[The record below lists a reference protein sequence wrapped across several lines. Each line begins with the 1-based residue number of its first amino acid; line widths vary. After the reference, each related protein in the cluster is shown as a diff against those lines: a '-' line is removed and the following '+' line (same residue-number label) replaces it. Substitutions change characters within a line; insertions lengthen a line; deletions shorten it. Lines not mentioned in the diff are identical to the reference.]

1 MNNVSPLSQIYLDA
15 NATTPVLPQAAEAA
29 LNSMKVLFGNPSSS
43 HITGLRA
50 KDLMETTRRNA
61 KKVIGAETGQ
71 LIFTSGATEGIQT
84 AIISA
89 LVEAK
94 KRIEADKLN
103 EVSTSYSLLYGATE
117 HKAVPESL
125 KHWNQILGIN
135 AELKA
140 IPVDRLGNLDK
151 QFIAA
156 EAPNALMIC
165 TMAVN
170 NETGVYQDLAELE
183 QVIRSANNDI
193 FWMVDCVQA
202 LGKTSLNLSQ
212 TSIDYAPFS
221 GHKLYAPKGIGFV
234 YIRQSAPFTSI
245 IAGGG
250 QENGLRSGTEN
261 LPGMA
266 AINVIFEMLLNTQH
280 SDLADSD
287 LADSSFTD
295 SAFANSGFAD
305 SDFANSAFADID
317 TLRGYQTQLVDTL
330 KSVFPAVVFNHDF
343 NNSVPTTL
351 NFAIEGF
358 SSKEIMDLFDAANI
372 RVSSGSACSSKVTR
386 SFVLDAMGL
395 PAWQS
400 EAAIRM
406 SFGPAMTQVQ
416 VDEAC
421 QRIKSAAKALT
432 HSCMILDNGEI
443 NDKQPL
449 NGLVQLRSGSNCTW
463 VYADQQSKQAFIIDP
478 LPELNDRLDTLLQCQ
493 QLELMAIIDT
503 HGHADHQSGRTFL
516 ADKHLPTQQTDAL
529 GWPQTCS
536 QHSQLQY
543 IEIGHQWLV
552 KVATPGHTD
561 DSISL
566 LLCHPFQ
573 EISDIEQQC
582 QFAFCGD
589 TVLMGSLGRTNFD
602 SSSATDMFLSLKRI
616 HSLIGSNTLICASH
630 DYNNEFTTHLSAECQ
645 RNPLL
650 RNTLNGQLDVN
661 GFKKLKAELDSHL
674 CDQTGSEIMCG
685 ALTDSQLAGQAIV
698 EYNHQSLNYALAN
711 DDVTLIDIREPHE
724 YALQHTE
731 DSSENVPLTRLVQF
745 IQQQQEQ
752 KHRKWVL
759 VCRSGSRSFVAAQ
772 AMQRL
777 GFNNVAHLKGGYA
790 LNS

>member
-1 MNNVSPLSQIYLDA
+1 MKNTSPLSQIYLDA
-15 NATTPVLPQAAEAA
+15 NATTPVLPQAAAA
-29 LNSMKVLFGNPSSS
+29 AVNSMKVLFGNPSSS
-43 HITGLRA
+43 HITGLKA
-50 KDLMETTRRNA
+50 KDLMEQTRANA
-61 KKVIGAETGQ
+61 RKVIGADTGNV
-71 LIFTSGATEGIQT
+71 IFTSGATEGIQT

-94 KRIEADKLN
+94 KSLDSDKQ
-103 EVSTSYSLLYGATE
+103 YSLLYGATE

-135 AELKA
+135 ADIKA
-140 IPVDRLGNLDK
+140 IPVDGMGNLDK
-151 QFIAA
+151 QFIEK
-156 EAPNALMIC
+156 EAPSALMIC

-170 NETGVYQDLAELE
+170 NETGVYQDLLALE
-183 QVIRSANNDI
+183 QVIRHANKHI

-202 LGKTSLNLSQ
+202 LGKTPLNLAE
-212 TSIDYAPFS
+212 TTIDYAPFS

-234 YIRQSAPFTSI
+234 YIRQSAPFTPI

-250 QENGLRSGTEN
+250 QESGLRSGTEN

-266 AINVIFEMLLNTQH
+266 AINVIFEMLLNEQ
-280 SDLADSD
+280 DSV
-287 LADSSFTD
+287 
-295 SAFANSGFAD
+295 FANL
-305 SDFANSAFADID
+305 D
-317 TLRGYQTQLVDTL
+317 TLSGYQTQLVNTL
-330 KSVFPAVVFNHDF
+330 NTAFPEVVYNHSVE
-343 NNSVPTTL
+343 NSVPTTI
-351 NFAIEGF
+351 NFAISGF

-400 EAAIRM
+400 ESAIRL
-406 SFGPAMTQVQ
+406 SFGPAITQTE
-416 VDEAC
+416 VDQAC
-421 QRIKSAAKALT
+421 QRITSAAKALT

-443 NDKQPL
+443 DEKQPL
-449 NGLVQLRSGSNCTW
+449 NGLVQLRFGSNCTW

-493 QLELMAIIDT
+493 QLELVAVIDT

-529 GWPQTCS
+529 GWPQACL

-561 DSISL
+561 DSMTL
-566 LLCHPFQ
+566 LLCSPFKDKN
-573 EISDIEQQC
+573 DIKQQC

-602 SSSATDMFLSLKRI
+602 SSSATDMFSSLKLI
-616 HSLIGSNTLICASH
+616 HSLIGSDTLICASH

-650 RNTLNGQLDVN
+650 RNTLNGQLDVYE
-661 GFKKLKAELDSHL
+661 FEKLKADLDSHL

-711 DDVTLIDIREPHE
+711 DEVTLIDIREPHE

-745 IQQQQEQ
+745 IQQQQQQ
-752 KHRKWVL
+752 KHHKWVL

-772 AMQRL
+772 AMHRL
-777 GFNNVAHLKGGYA
+777 GFDNVAHLKGGYA
-790 LNS
+790 LSS